1 MLIWTL
7 LFSAVAQQAALLDIY
22 LRGQKAYGDIAA
34 AASEHNCI
42 AEVSKDMVPMCKKIL
57 LQSDHEAEGETI
69 QRILALRLT
78 NCYLEMAGMP
88 PINCSVT
95 GWKGTIFGS
104 FGVSKAKS
112 ASRAM
117 AECLKRIGEQNSG
130 AAFQVFVQQL
140 GRVFDICMY
149 LDAKDFQRQS
159 AEAAET
165 LLRSSKDASALITS
179 VLGTVQGSYEI
190 LEAYV
195 RLLDTLSKNLT
206 RVETAAREDQ
216 DHILR
221 SLMAIRLSMQDGE
234 KELNDLMLH
243 TASLQEQVLHKV
255 DYSVTTLY
263 SRLDTIND
271 QLEVLGEGAKQ
282 LTDNVSAIS
291 QRLETVSNDTDAL
304 SEKFQ
309 HLSEAVDEN
318 RKVIEANQEASR
330 DIMVSTRLAMESIE
344 QQAKKQAKTL
354 SNINSAVGSIS
365 SGLGG
370 DGSSESSWKRVGP
383 LQLLW
388 KLERAAPGGI
398 LWYLAL
404 HICAQTLIKL
414 GASGR
419 HAVSVKRVALL
430 VVLLSYGAELLINT
444 TLNKILTAIWLYG
457 CAPFIALF
465 GRVAEWFRIRRI
477 RRFLFLSC
485 EGNEPCLQSYESQVR
500 ITPGMGYKEIFYGYM
515 YGLWESDYV
524 DVLNATSL
532 HSKFGCSS
540 ETHDCFLQYAHDVT
554 KFSISSGTVSTVVRL
569 VSSAGLALYVLT
581 AVLNIPRLRFPFENI
596 YTSFIQERDAID
608 EPAAGLQRQNF
619 RINEE
624 TLRLSTLESQRRTE
638 PGVSDRSVVAAK
650 KGNVRAARRE
660 YTLAHKK
667 RSRASSVSL

>member
-1 MLIWTL
+1 MLIWIL
-7 LFSAVAQQAALLDIY
+7 FFSAITQQAALLDIY

-34 AASEHNCI
+34 AASEHSCI
-42 AEVSKDMVPMCKKIL
+42 AEVSKDMVPLCKIIL
-57 LQSDHEAEGETI
+57 FQSDHEAEGEII

-78 NCYLEMAGMP
+78 NCYLEMAGML

-95 GWKGTIFGS
+95 GWKGTILGS
-104 FGVSKAKS
+104 FGVPKTKS
-112 ASRAM
+112 VGRGM

-140 GRVFDICMY
+140 GRIFDICMY

-165 LLRSSKDASALITS
+165 LLKSSKDASALITS
-179 VLGTVQGSYEI
+179 VLGTVQDSYEI
-190 LEAYV
+190 LEAYT
-195 RLLDTLSKNLT
+195 RLLDTLSKNIAHI
-206 RVETAAREDQ
+206 ETTAREDQ
-216 DHILR
+216 NQILS
-221 SLMAIRLSMQDGE
+221 SLTAIRLGMQDSE
-234 KELNDLMLH
+234 KELNNLMLH

-271 QLEVLGEGAKQ
+271 QLEVLGEGARQ
-282 LTDNVSAIS
+282 LTSNVSAIS
-291 QRLETVSNDTDAL
+291 QRLETVSNDTDTL

-309 HLSEAVDEN
+309 HLSEAVDES
-318 RKVIEANQEASR
+318 RKVVEASQEASR
-330 DIMVSTRLAMESIE
+330 DIMVNARLAMESIE

-370 DGSSESSWKRVGP
+370 DGSSGSSWKRVGP

-404 HICAQTLIKL
+404 HICAQTLITL
-414 GASGR
+414 GASGK

-430 VVLLSYGAELLINT
+430 VVLLSYGVELLINT
-444 TLNKILTAIWLYG
+444 TLNKILTTIWIYG

-465 GRVAEWFRIRRI
+465 GRIAEWFRIRRI

-485 EGNEPCLQSYESQVR
+485 EDNETCLRSYESQVR

-524 DVLNATSL
+524 DVLSATPL
-532 HSKFGCSS
+532 HNKFGCSS

-554 KFSISSGTVSTVVRL
+554 KFSISSGTVSTIVRL
-569 VSSAGLALYVLT
+569 VSSAGLALYVVT
-581 AVLNIPRLRFPFENI
+581 AILNIPHLHFPFENI
-596 YTSFIQERDAID
+596 YTSFVQKRGTIGGLDGE
-608 EPAAGLQRQNF
+608 LQRQNS

-638 PGVSDRSVVAAK
+638 LGAFDHSIATTR
-650 KGNVRAARRE
+650 KGSTRAARRE